1 MFWQIMK
8 PKGGG
13 EPTGPI
19 AEAIS
24 KTFGHFKDFQTKFN
38 EAGVKQFGS
47 GWVWLA
53 GKQGRSSDHQHANQ
67 DNPISQGLSRFS
79 ATTSGSTPTT

>member
-1 MFWQIMK
+1 MK

-13 EPTGPI
+13 DPTGPI
-19 AEAIS
+19 AEAIN
-24 KTFGHFKDFQTKFN
+24 KTFGSFKEFQTKFN
-38 EAGVKQFGS
+38 DGVKQFGS

-53 GKQGRSSDHQHANQ
+53 GKSGGESRCSPRPTRTARSRKAC
-67 DNPISQGLSRFS
+67 SQSS